1 MTLEGCFPN
10 NWYKIYNHVVNDNAI
25 TELHYRKGVES
36 YANSQ
41 LY

>member
-10 NWYKIYNHVVNDNAI
+10 NWYKIDNHVVNGDII
-25 TELHYRKGVES
+25 TELHYCKGVEN